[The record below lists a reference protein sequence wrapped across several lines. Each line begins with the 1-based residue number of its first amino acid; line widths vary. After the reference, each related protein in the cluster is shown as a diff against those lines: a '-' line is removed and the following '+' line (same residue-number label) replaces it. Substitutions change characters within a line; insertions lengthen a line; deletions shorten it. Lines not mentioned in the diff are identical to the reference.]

1 MAALVAPSVLS
12 ADFSCLGNEVR
23 SLLAAGA
30 DWIHV
35 DVMDGRFVPNLTIG
49 PLVLEAVRRAAP
61 AAVLDVHLM
70 IVEPERYIEDFRKA
84 GADRITVHVETC
96 PHLHRTLQ
104 QIRAT
109 GAKAQVALNPHTP
122 PEALDWVLEDADLVL
137 VMSVNPG
144 FGGQSLV
151 PSSFRKLEALR
162 ERIVRRGLSTLLEVD
177 GGVKPDNAHRFVSAG
192 AQVLVSGSGVF
203 GAPDRAAAILA
214 LQQARAPADT
224 A

>member
-1 MAALVAPSVLS
+1 MALVAPSILS
-12 ADFSCLGNEVR
+12 ADFARLGDEVD
-23 SLLAAGA
+23 SVLAAGA

-49 PLVLEAVRRAAP
+49 PLVVEAVRRAAP

-70 IVEPERYIEDFRKA
+70 IVEPERYVEAFRAA
-84 GADRITVHVETC
+84 GADRISVHAEACT
-96 PHLHRTLQ
+96 HLHRTLQ

-122 PEALDWVLEDADLVL
+122 IEAIDWVLEDLDLVL

-151 PSSFRKLEALR
+151 PSSLRKLAALK
-162 ERIVRRGLSTLLEVD
+162 ERIVGRGLPVQLEVD
-177 GGVKPDNAHRFVSAG
+177 GGVKPDNARRFTDAG
-192 AQVLVSGSGVF
+192 ADVLVSGSGVF
-203 GAPDRAAAILA
+203 GAADRAAAIRA
-214 LQQARAPADT
+214 MQAA
-224 A
+224 